1 MSTENPSDDKSDND
15 AADESTDNRPNYNGL
30 EDLVQ
35 QAQDALDNVDD
46 LVSGHDDAI
55 DTVDEA
61 LEETEDVVDEAQ
73 DTDNPDLLSEADAYI
88 DDAQATIR
96 HLEDAVD
103 YTTDTEALTSAMNGL
118 DNAVEDV
125 EDALERERDSQL
137 LVEVN
142 QRTFVPEEF
151 VMEPSEIL
159 QTAGFDQA
167 DYLLY
172 HGPDAEEDDPHIEK
186 DTEVDLRDH
195 HVFTAIPDE
204 TGYGGATS
212 GDQDDGDQDDDL
224 AELSTG
230 LAHEVRDL
238 RDDYDVDVIVNP
250 EDDESYTYIIIR
262 DIDIP
267 SDGFNN
273 DTTDTLIRVPD
284 NYPNQAPDWVY
295 VDEDLRLADG
305 SMPKKGNLHEN
316 HRSQQSILEGW
327 LSLSWHIS
335 KLDGVEWV
343 PYQTDLRW
351 YLDTIVR
358 GRLRTGE

>member
-46 LVSGHDDAI
+46 LVFGHDDAI

-230 LAHEVRDL
+230 FAHEVRDL